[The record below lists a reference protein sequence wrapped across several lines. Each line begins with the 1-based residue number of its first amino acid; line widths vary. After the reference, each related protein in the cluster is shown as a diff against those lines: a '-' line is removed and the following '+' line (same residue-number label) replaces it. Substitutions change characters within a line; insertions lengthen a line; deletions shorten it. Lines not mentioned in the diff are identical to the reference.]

1 MVCNFF
7 TWVRN
12 PNGFDRYVGRRVGG
26 GRKFLVCNILIF
38 SDFRL
43 PDYQFARCFGY
54 FDCVFSMISSNVGD
68 SENPGPRSLLA
79 QLLQRFIAAKHAGLV
94 SRSLPLS
101 WWTSC
106 RTLVPK
112 RFARGLMPP

>member
-1 MVCNFF
+1 MASYVLLMWKLHMSSVPWVDDGSWSEGDPVSLFPMIVRFF
-7 TWVRN
+7 V
-12 PNGFDRYVGRRVGG
+12 
-26 GRKFLVCNILIF
+26 
-38 SDFRL
+38 
-43 PDYQFARCFGY
+43 Y
-54 FDCVFSMISSNVGD
+54 FDLVFAMISSNVGD
-68 SENPGPRSLLA
+68 SEKPGPRSLLA